1 MRDETPLSRASSS
14 LALGSSC
21 RDGEN
26 PFLYVLVG
34 NVLPVLTCS
43 VECVVL
49 GLVQLS
55 QTWNDLVSSFCC
67 AVPKKRGKLVTFLRS
82 LVKARPK
89 KPKERE
95 VEKER
100 VFGCD
105 LGEHL
110 LHSGRDGKGQP
121 IAEVFLGWVPK
132 DEREIVSS
140 KGQVDSSGEKGN
152 GSRWPKDKLSR

>member
-1 MRDETPLSRASSS
+1 MHTTGTRALSN
-14 LALGSSC
+14 LALDSS

-34 NVLPVLTCS
+34 NVLPVLMCS

-49 GLVQLS
+49 SLVQLS
-55 QTWNDLVSSFCC
+55 QTWNDWNDLVSSFCC

-95 VEKER
+95 TEKER

-110 LHSGRDGKGQP
+110 LHSGRDGKGDLP
-121 IAEVFLGWVPK
+121 LLGV
-132 DEREIVSS
+132 
-140 KGQVDSSGEKGN
+140 
-152 GSRWPKDKLSR
+152 